1 MYILWTKLSPKC
13 YGDVQAHPSPHH
25 TRLHRTQ
32 GGPDP
37 PGQAGRALLRLSFQ
51 LGQADTSPPLPAAGP
66 AAGGGPWKRQTAR
79 SRGSP
84 PPPPQEGRTRRS
96 EEAPPA
102 GPSPPHGRPR
112 PGRAAAEA
120 EVGSSNAAPRGTRP
134 GPTGAPRRGRRGWGR
149 RAPPHLD
156 LPTPLSPMMS
166 IFRVVSTSSSIPS
179 ARPARPDPDRR
190 SLRRLRR
197 HRLRLRAPPPLF
209 SRPLAAGPAHAPRA
223 PQVCQRRGEQA
234 ENTPA
239 PAGGACAQPPAVCL
253 RPGRPCCWGAEGSG
267 ERPEVAARPCA
278 GPAASG
284 MSSAPVRRPQGGG
297 DCPWV
302 FSFCWRQE

>member
-1 MYILWTKLSPKC
+1 MYKHTHLHTTQGCTGHREAQIPPARPAEPCSVSVSNCVRQTPAL
-13 YGDVQAHPSPHH
+13 PSPPRGR
-25 TRLHRTQ
+25 RLGEGHGRGRQ
-32 GGPDP
+32 PRVGAAP
-37 PGQAGRALLRLSFQ
+37 PR
-51 LGQADTSPPLPAAGP
+51 
-66 AAGGGPWKRQTAR
+66 
-79 SRGSP
+79 
-84 PPPPQEGRTRRS
+84 PQEGRTRRS

-102 GPSPPHGRPR
+102 GPSPPQGRPR

-156 LPTPLSPMMS
+156 LPTPLSPMMR

-179 ARPARPDPDRR
+179 ARPAQPGPTPTDAPCAGCGGTACACAP
-190 SLRRLRR
+190 RRLFSLAPWPPAPRMRPGHLRCASGGGSRR
-197 HRLRLRAPPPLF
+197 KTPPPLRVAHAR
-209 SRPLAAGPAHAPRA
+209 SRPLFVYGRAARA
-223 PQVCQRRGEQA
+223 VGARRRGE
-234 ENTPA
+234 E
-239 PAGGACAQPPAVCL
+239 
-253 RPGRPCCWGAEGSG
+253 RSG

-284 MSSAPVRRPQGGG
+284 MSSAPVWRPQGGG

-302 FSFCWRQE
+302 FSFC